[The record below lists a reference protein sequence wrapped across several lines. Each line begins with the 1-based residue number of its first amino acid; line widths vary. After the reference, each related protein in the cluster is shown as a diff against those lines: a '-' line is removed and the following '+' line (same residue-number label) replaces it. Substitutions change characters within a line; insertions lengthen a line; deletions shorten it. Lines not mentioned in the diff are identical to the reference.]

1 METARIPLNFTPENL
16 TIAKFAAAAAKKK
29 RRANHTLLMFAND
42 NNNNPATG
50 ACLYFISC
58 GNRQIVIFILASFSE
73 QCTASLIENVKEKI
87 FHPRVTTSHSVEI
100 STWLPLRFGA
110 EVAST
115 KCI

>member
-1 METARIPLNFTPENL
+1 
-16 TIAKFAAAAAKKK
+16 
-29 RRANHTLLMFAND
+29 MFAND

-87 FHPRVTTSHSVEI
+87 FSPESDNQPFGRNFNMAAASARSRSCLYEVYITSLE
-100 STWLPLRFGA
+100 
-110 EVAST
+110 
-115 KCI
+115 

>member
-1 METARIPLNFTPENL
+1 LQNSLVPPQ
-16 TIAKFAAAAAKKK
+16 KKK

-87 FHPRVTTSHSVEI
+87 FSPESDNQPFGRNFNMAAASARSRSCLYEVYITSLE
-100 STWLPLRFGA
+100 
-110 EVAST
+110 
-115 KCI
+115 